1 MYWVTKMTLQD
12 WLSNGWLKQH
22 TTSRQEI
29 RDLLD
34 KVDRDIAEASKEE
47 ITLDWR
53 LAIAY
58 NACLGCATIALR
70 VSGYR
75 MPGGTGQHYRTI
87 QSLRFTITPDAD
99 IIISLEAISKKRAIV
114 SYDVAGTITE
124 AEVKEARELA
134 SDLRNGLMK
143 WLNDDHP
150 QLLEP

>member
-1 MYWVTKMTLQD
+1 MTLQD

-87 QSLRFTITPDAD
+87 NQRSFLRIIRGRFHTETHR
-99 IIISLEAISKKRAIV
+99 IIS
-114 SYDVAGTITE
+114 
-124 AEVKEARELA
+124 
-134 SDLRNGLMK
+134 RNTVTVF
-143 WLNDDHP
+143 P
-150 QLLEP
+150 